1 MDARE
6 RRRLIRKRVR
16 RRRWGVIAVSLFV
29 IGLSICFVSSI
40 KAAKTEA
47 KEEKAKKEAQIA
59 KEEAKEAAI
68 KVRQEEHK
76 KKAKEK
82 EELMNKLQAEV
93 EKMVSGFAGDWSVY
107 IQEMDHGNEIIL
119 NNEAMYPASLAKLF
133 VMAATYENLD
143 EIVENQIEYYGSAKK
158 AWKEVKTLL
167 EEMIEVSDN
176 EAYNEL
182 IKIQSPNR
190 NFAKGAAK
198 VNDYL
203 KENGYEE
210 TGIHTTLHPAYSKFE
225 KDGKG
230 DNVTTVKD
238 CGKLLEK
245 IYTGNCVS
253 HEKSGSMLHLLLNQE
268 NTIKIPQGLP
278 EGTKVANKTGETS
291 EVQHDAAIVYGE
303 STDFILCIMTKD
315 TNGAE
320 AVYEDIHKL
329 SKLVYDTLNP

>member
-6 RRRLIRKRVR
+6 RRRRIRKRVMR
-16 RRRWGVIAVSLFV
+16 RQIGLMVVTLLV
-29 IGLSICFVSSI
+29 IGFSICFVSSI
-40 KAAKTEA
+40 KAARTEE

-68 KVRQEEHK
+68 KARQEAHK
-76 KKAKEK
+76 KEAKEK
-82 EELMNKLQAEV
+82 EELMNKLQSDV
-93 EKMVSGFAGDWSVY
+93 EKMVHGFAGDWSVY

-143 EIVENQIEYYGSAKK
+143 EIVENQTQYYGSGKK
-158 AWKEVKTLL
+158 AYKEVKKLL

-182 IKIQSPNR
+182 IKIQSSNH

-203 KENGYEE
+203 QENGYEE

-238 CGKLLEK
+238 CGRLLEK
-245 IYTGNCVS
+245 IYKGTCVS

-278 EGTKVANKTGETS
+278 EGTKVAHKTGETS

>member
-1 MDARE
+1 MDAKE
-6 RRRLIRKRVR
+6 RRRLIRKRAVR
-16 RRRWGVIAVSLFV
+16 RQLGLIAFALFV

-40 KAAKTEA
+40 KAVRTEA
-47 KEEKAKKEAQIA
+47 KEEKEKKEAQIA
-59 KEEAKEAAI
+59 KEEAKEAAV
-68 KVRQEEHK
+68 KVRQKEYE
-76 KKAKEK
+76 KKAKER
-82 EELMNKLQAEV
+82 EELMQKLQTET

-107 IQEMDHGNEIIL
+107 IQEMDYGNEIVL

-133 VMAATYENLD
+133 VMVATYENLD
-143 EIVENQIEYYGSAKK
+143 EIIENQTQYYGSAEK
-158 AWKEVKTLL
+158 AWKEVKKLL
-167 EEMIEVSDN
+167 ELMIEVSDN

-182 IKIQSPNR
+182 IKIQSPDR
-190 NFAKGAAK
+190 SFVKGAAK
-198 VNDYL
+198 INDYL
-203 KENGYEE
+203 KENGYED
-210 TGIHTTLHPAYSKFE
+210 TGIHTTLHPAYSKSE

-245 IYTGNCVS
+245 IYRGNCVS

-320 AVYEDIHKL
+320 KVYGDIHEL